1 MLEPKL
7 LQQQPEMVQQ
17 RLKTR
22 GFSLDVG
29 VLQALE
35 QARKTIQVKT
45 QDLQAKRNQIA
56 KQIGMAKGKGES
68 ADALMAEG
76 AAVAVEVEALEK
88 EQNAVLS
95 QLRELQM
102 LLPNLPHESV
112 PVGSSEEDNVVLRKH
127 GTPRKFGFTVKDHI
141 DLGLALGQ
149 MDFEAATA
157 LSGARFTVLKGD
169 LARLH
174 RVLGQFMLDMHTQKH
189 GYQEYYLPY
198 LVEAKILEGTGQLPK
213 MKEDLFAIAGD
224 RELYLI
230 PTAEVPMT
238 NLAREQILAESALP
252 KKWVA
257 HTPCFRSEAGAYG
270 KDTRGFFR
278 QHQFD
283 KVELVQIVHPDQSYE
298 VLESLTKDA
307 AAILETLELPYQVLA
322 LCTADLGQ
330 YAAKTYDLEV
340 WLPAQE
346 RYREISSCSNTESY
360 QARRMQAR
368 FKTSEG
374 KTEYVH
380 TLNGSGVAIGRALIA
395 IMENYQLENGDIE
408 VPKVLRPY
416 MGGLEVIT
424 KL

>member
-17 RLKTR
+17 RLQTR

-29 VLQALE
+29 ALQALE
-35 QARKTIQVKT
+35 QARKSIQVKT

-56 KQIGMAKGKGES
+56 KQIGQAKGKGES
-68 ADALMAEG
+68 VDALMAEG
-76 AAVAVEVEALEK
+76 AQVAVEVEALEK
-88 EQNAVLS
+88 EQNMVLS

-102 LLPNLPHESV
+102 QLPNLPHESV
-112 PVGSSEEDNVVLRKH
+112 PVGKSEEDNVVLRKH
-127 GTPRKFGFTVKDHI
+127 GTPRKFEFTVKDHI

-149 MDFEAATA
+149 MDFEAATQ

-189 GYQEYYLPY
+189 GYQECYLPY

-238 NLAREQILAESALP
+238 NLIREQTVAESTLP
-252 KKWVA
+252 RKWVA

-283 KVELVQIVHPDQSYE
+283 KVELVQIVHPDHSYE

-307 AAILETLELPYQVLA
+307 AAILEALELPYQVLA
-322 LCTADLGQ
+322 LCTGDLGQ

-340 WLPAQE
+340 WLPAQD

-374 KTEYVH
+374 KTDYVH

-395 IMENYQLENGDIE
+395 IMENYQLENGDIQ
-408 VPKVLRPY
+408 VPRVLRPY